1 MQIVHVLV
9 QVVPDGV
16 DAFIAA
22 STVNARHSRQEPGVA
37 GFEVLQS
44 AGDPTRFVL
53 VESYRDHNAALAH
66 KQTPHYLT
74 WREAVAPLMAEPRS
88 STVYRPV

>member
-9 QVVPDGV
+9 HVVPDGL

-22 STVNARHSRQEPGVA
+22 STVNARHSRQEPGIA

-44 AGDPTRFVL
+44 AADPTRFVL
-53 VESYRDHNAALAH
+53 VESYRDAAAALAH
-66 KQTPHYLT
+66 KETPHYLT

-88 STVYRPV
+88 STVYHQV